1 MQEGMSADDVSAVF
15 AERIS
20 PRLVDLK
27 TGHLL
32 DKDPAKYNRAL
43 ALKDPQMSLTLEAS
57 QDPAGIKRRSNLAEI
72 YLVRDPKTHS
82 GSGASCLRQR
92 PVVNDVCLCGA

>member
-27 TGHLL
+27 TGQLL
-32 DKDPAKYNRAL
+32 DKDPAKYN
-43 ALKDPQMSLTLEAS
+43 PG
-57 QDPAGIKRRSNLAEI
+57 AGAERSADEPDARSIARSRR
-72 YLVRDPKTHS
+72 D
-82 GSGASCLRQR
+82 
-92 PVVNDVCLCGA
+92 